1 MSALLESKRYCKLDV
16 LYMLKSFYECCTKY
30 TNCKLATFWISVLW
44 ESKRFYKL
52 DVLCALKSLHEY
64 CTKYF
69 ICKLTAFWN
78 SVLQIGCYVC
88 IEKFAITLYKMP
100 QL

>member
-1 MSALLESKRYCKLDV
+1 MNVVQNAPTVNLLHFGYQYCG
-16 LYMLKSFYECCTKY
+16 
-30 TNCKLATFWISVLW
+30 

-52 DVLCALKSLHEY
+52 DVLCALKSLHKY
-64 CTKYF
+64 CTKYLN
-69 ICKLTAFWN
+69 CKLTTFWK